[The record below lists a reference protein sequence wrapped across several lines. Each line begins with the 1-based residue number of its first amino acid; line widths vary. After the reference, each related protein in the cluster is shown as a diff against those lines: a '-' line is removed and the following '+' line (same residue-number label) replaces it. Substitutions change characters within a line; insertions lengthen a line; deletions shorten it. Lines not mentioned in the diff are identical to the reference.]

1 MRDDARVQSG
11 RASLEHVERVRN
23 EGEGSD
29 SVACDHFLSLERDPV
44 RVAETHREEEDGV
57 DDQEDLD
64 PRLA

>member
-1 MRDDARVQSG
+1 VRDDALVRSK
-11 RASLEHVERVRN
+11 RDLLEHVERVRN

-29 SVACDHFLSLERDPV
+29 RVACDHFLSLERDPV
-44 RVAETHREEEDGV
+44 RVAETHREEEHGV